1 MAGSR
6 IAERRRALRLLAGA
20 PAALLARRP
29 RAQGTAQ
36 RMNARP
42 IPVSGELLPVIG
54 LGTWQ
59 TFDVGNDRAAR
70 VPLRE
75 VLADLVAGGGKVVD
89 SSPMY
94 GTSEAVVGDLV
105 SALGLRDKLFI
116 ATKVWTTGREAGI
129 REMERSFQRLRV
141 ERMDLMQIHNLLDV
155 AVHTRT
161 LEQWKQQGRVRYIG
175 ITHYTAA
182 AYPEVERWLET
193 GQYDFLQI
201 NYSLAE
207 RQAEQ
212 RVLPLAQQKG
222 VAVIVNRPF
231 GQGGMFAHVRGKPLP
246 AWAAEL
252 GIASWAQFF
261 LKWVLG
267 HPAVTCAIPGTDKPA
282 HMKDNLAAGCGA
294 LPDAAQRRR
303 MAEYF
308 GAL

>member
-1 MAGSR
+1 
-6 IAERRRALRLLAGA
+6 
-20 PAALLARRP
+20 
-29 RAQGTAQ
+29 
-36 RMNARP
+36 
-42 IPVSGELLPVIG
+42 
-54 LGTWQ
+54 
-59 TFDVGNDRAAR
+59 
-70 VPLRE
+70 
-75 VLADLVAGGGKVVD
+75 
-89 SSPMY
+89 
-94 GTSEAVVGDLV
+94 
-105 SALGLRDKLFI
+105 
-116 ATKVWTTGREAGI
+116 
-129 REMERSFQRLRV
+129 
-141 ERMDLMQIHNLLDV
+141 
-155 AVHTRT
+155 TRT

-175 ITHYTAA
+175 ITHYTAS

-231 GQGGMFAHVRGKPLP
+231 GQGSMFAHVRGKPLP

-261 LKWVLG
+261 LKWILG

-303 MAEYF
+303 MAKYF

>member
-20 PAALLARRP
+20 PAALLARRT

-141 ERMDLMQIHNLLDV
+141 QRMDLMQIHNLLDV

-261 LKWVLG
+261 LKWILG